1 MIVLMAPRLAP
12 ESRPAA
18 VPYLPAGFD
27 LPVTYA
33 VFVALTLWLQ
43 LKLARVLQRR
53 PAPAPRLTHFD
64 AWPLAVLTWL
74 FATGCFFSYLRF
86 GDGRYFA
93 HSCYE
98 WAAAG
103 VASAANLAIAT
114 RTVMVSSAYTHAF
127 EMIQIFLWGLLIQFV
142 SRS

>member
-33 VFVALTLWLQ
+33 VFVAATLWLQ
-43 LKLARVLQRR
+43 QKLALALERR
-53 PAPAPRLTHFD
+53 PAPAPRLTPFD

-98 WAAAG
+98 WAAAA
-103 VASAANLAIAT
+103 VASAVNLAIAM
-114 RTVMVSSAYTHAF
+114 RTVTVSSAYVHV
-127 EMIQIFLWGLLIQFV
+127 LKLINF
-142 SRS
+142 SFGDY